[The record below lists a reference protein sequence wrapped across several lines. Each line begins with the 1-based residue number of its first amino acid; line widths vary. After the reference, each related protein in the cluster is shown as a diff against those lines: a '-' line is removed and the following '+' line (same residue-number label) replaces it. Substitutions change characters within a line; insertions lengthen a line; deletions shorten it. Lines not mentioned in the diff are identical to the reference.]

1 MFERIRVNKDKRL
14 LISFLNVSIDY
25 FVTVTPIVSSN
36 CIPDYNTEMYIGVL
50 SLIATMIIIS
60 EFDKKGR
67 IISHYW
73 RESNP
78 RQPYMEFEN
87 QKLID
92 LIKKD
97 KVPEDG

>member
-1 MFERIRVNKDKRL
+1 MNKEKRI
-14 LISFLNVSIDY
+14 ITSFINVSIDY

-50 SLIATMIIIS
+50 SLIATMIMIS

-78 RQPYMEFEN
+78 RLPYMEFEN

-97 KVPEDG
+97 KVSDEG